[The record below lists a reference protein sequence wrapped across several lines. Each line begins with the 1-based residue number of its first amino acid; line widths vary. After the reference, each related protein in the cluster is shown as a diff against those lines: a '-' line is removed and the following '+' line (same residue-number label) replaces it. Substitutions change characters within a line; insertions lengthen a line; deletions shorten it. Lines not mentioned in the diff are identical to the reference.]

1 MSRRQQIKLK
11 KITDVLLSNDVMQAQ
26 GFMFDGGDECATVV
40 YEDDDEEEE
49 MPGTGI
55 CWTVIGEAM
64 GASEQLE
71 LCRSSRI
78 RELYVEEEFDS
89 KEEEFDNE
97 DGLDGMDED
106 E

>member
-1 MSRRQQIKLK
+1 MSRRQQIKSK

-40 YEDDDEEEE
+40 YEDDDEEE
-49 MPGTGI
+49 MPGTAI
-55 CWTVIGEAM
+55 HWTVIGEAM

-71 LCRSSRI
+71 LRRSSRI
-78 RELYVEEEFDS
+78 RELYAEEEFDS
-89 KEEEFDNE
+89 EEEFDN
-97 DGLDGMDED
+97 DYGLDGMDED

>member
-1 MSRRQQIKLK
+1 MSRRQQIKSK
-11 KITDVLLSNDVMQAQ
+11 KITDALLSNDVMQAQ
-26 GFMFDGGDECATVV
+26 GLMSDGGDEFATVV
-40 YEDDDEEEE
+40 YQEEEE

-55 CWTVIGEAM
+55 HWTVIGEAM

-71 LCRSSRI
+71 LRRSSRI
-78 RELYVEEEFDS
+78 REFYAEEEFDYE
-89 KEEEFDNE
+89 EEEFDNE

>member
-1 MSRRQQIKLK
+1 MSRRQQIKSK
-11 KITDVLLSNDVMQAQ
+11 KITDVLLSNNVMQAQ
-26 GFMFDGGDECATVV
+26 GFMFDGGDDCATVV
-40 YEDDDEEEE
+40 YQDHDNDEE

-55 CWTVIGEAM
+55 SWIVIGEAM

-78 RELYVEEEFDS
+78 RELYAEEEFDFE
-89 KEEEFDNE
+89 EEEFDNE

>member
-1 MSRRQQIKLK
+1 MSRRQQIKSK

-26 GFMFDGGDECATVV
+26 GFMFDGEDECATVV
-40 YEDDDEEEE
+40 CEDDDEEE
-49 MPGTGI
+49 MPGTRI
-55 CWTVIGEAM
+55 RWTVIGEAM

-71 LCRSSRI
+71 MHRSSRI
-78 RELYVEEEFDS
+78 RELYV
-89 KEEEFDNE
+89 EEEFDNE

>member
-55 CWTVIGEAM
+55 CWTVIGEAK

-71 LCRSSRI
+71 LRRSSRI
-78 RELYVEEEFDS
+78 RELYAVEEFDS
-89 KEEEFDNE
+89 EEEEFDNE

>member
-1 MSRRQQIKLK
+1 MSRRQQIKSK

-40 YEDDDEEEE
+40 YEDDDEEE

-55 CWTVIGEAM
+55 RWTVIGEAM

-71 LCRSSRI
+71 LRRSSRI
-78 RELYVEEEFDS
+78 RELYAEEKFDS
-89 KEEEFDNE
+89 EEEEFDNE
-97 DGLDGMDED
+97 DGLDGMDEG